1 MEKGIKSSGAV
12 GRWIKRLI
20 ILGILGGGGYYAWT
34 AYSAKSDAPPVYRTT
49 TVTRGNLTQ
58 AVTATGQLNALVM
71 VQVGSQISGTITK
84 INVDFN
90 SPVKAGEIVAV
101 LDPATYKANMAQ
113 AEGDLANA
121 MATLELARLNSDRK
135 KDLREKNLSPA
146 ADFDK
151 ATADLHV
158 AEAIVKVK
166 TAALAK
172 SKVDLDRCT
181 ILAPIDGIV
190 ISRKID
196 VGQTV
201 AASLNAPVLFEIAN
215 DLGKMQIHANVAE
228 ADVGGVQ
235 PGQTV
240 DFLVD
245 AFPDRTFHGVVDQV
259 RNAPT
264 TVDNVVTYDTVI
276 NVENKDLKLKPGM
289 TANVSI
295 IVAQKENV
303 LLVSNGALRFKLPDE
318 LSPDKKP
325 DGAAPAGGPGAGGG
339 GPPGGGGGGEH
350 RGRGE
355 RKAERGAGKKVFVLP
370 DGANPKPE
378 QILITTGITDKVKTE
393 VLTGLNEGQNV
404 ITGVTLPASSG
415 TPNPMGNPFG
425 GGGGGRR

>member
-1 MEKGIKSSGAV
+1 M

-20 ILGILGGGGYYAWT
+20 ILGILGGGGYYAWS
-34 AYSAKSDAPPVYRTT
+34 AYTSKSEDAPVYRTVA
-49 TVTRGNLTQ
+49 VTRGNLTQ

-71 VQVGSQISGTITK
+71 VQVGSQISGTINV

-90 SPVKAGEIVAV
+90 SPVKAGQIVAE
-101 LDPATYKANMAQ
+101 LDPATYKANVAQ

-121 MATLELARLNSDRK
+121 MASLELARLNADRK
-135 KDLREKNLSPA
+135 KDLHDKQLSPA
-146 ADFDK
+146 ADYDK
-151 ATADLHV
+151 AMADLHQ

-166 TAALAK
+166 TASLDK
-172 SKVDLDRCT
+172 SKVDLKRCT

-235 PGQTV
+235 PGQMV

-245 AFPDRTFHGVVDQV
+245 AFPERTFHGVVDQV
-259 RNAPT
+259 RNSPT

-276 NVENKDLKLKPGM
+276 NVDNKDLKLKPGM

-303 LLVSNGALRFKLPDE
+303 LLISSGALRFRLPEE
-318 LSPDKKP
+318 LSGEKKP
-325 DGAAPAGGPGAGGG
+325 EAGGAPAGASSG
-339 GPPGGGGGGEH
+339 GPGGGEH

-355 RKAERGAGKKVFVLP
+355 RKSERGAGKKIYVLP
-370 DGANPKPE
+370 DGPNAKPE
-378 QILITTGITDKVKTE
+378 QVVITTGITDKVKVE

-404 ITGVTLPASSG
+404 ITGVTMPSSSG

-425 GGGGGRR
+425 GGGGRR